1 MCRRHPNWIMM
12 VVLCVLLLGCVGHRV
27 VFVLRVM
34 TYLLRHGEGH
44 VADLPLS
51 RALGKLDKAVAVAP
65 LCLLAVILAG
75 SLLQIRRLLLPFPV
89 ECELPSVSHQ
99 YVLLNAS
106 PWGIDLSVWMGYNW
120 LGENMA
126 ATPSMRLVVNS
137 QEVGDDARTSQ
148 ELMFPFIPLSE

>member
-106 PWGIDLSVWMGYNW
+106 PWGIDLSVRMGYNW
-120 LGENMA
+120 LGETMA